1 MLKPIVS
8 MNQMAMNES
17 IATTCCYVWNGTSI
31 LGSASLP
38 HGGSLK
44 ANSSTNYYVQIGNCN
59 VPLHTSWLKYTA
71 GHVNDST
78 YAGYV
83 INKGLPGRIGCELE
97 TPGHY
102 DDWVVYQHNANGNW
116 EPIHD
121 EVTTAL
127 KSFITP
133 VKGGFCAHNGDAN
146 CPYVKVTSFANSF
159 THTGATSGHYT
170 WTGGNSWLADHK
182 AVQFSS

>member
-17 IATTCCYVWNGTSI
+17 IATTCCYVWNGTSL

-44 ANSSTNYYVQIGNCN
+44 ASSNTQWYVWMDAAHTNAAELN
-59 VPLHTSWLKYTA
+59 TSWLGYTD
-71 GHVNDST
+71 GH
-78 YAGYV
+78 
-83 INKGLPGRIGCELE
+83 
-97 TPGHY
+97 
-102 DDWVVYQHNANGNW
+102 
-116 EPIHD
+116 
-121 EVTTAL
+121 
-127 KSFITP
+127 
-133 VKGGFCAHNGDAN
+133 VKGGIQNWIRTSSMTGDVLAHAHNSDPNPITVYDAATKTYN
-146 CPYVKVTSFANSF
+146 KQYFTAGYCDHKNPETCQYFSRTSFGGKF

-170 WTGGNSWLADHK
+170 WTGGNSWLADHT